1 MCHGK
6 IWVSSSTFFQKRE
19 RKQNQGKE
27 VKSSMGWFACTAD
40 AREVDNEVEDD
51 VDEELSEGL
60 EAKPRCAKKVEAA
73 WAGLL
78 SAVAD
83 HCRSSLTICSGRN

>member
-1 MCHGK
+1 MD
-6 IWVSSSTFFQKRE
+6 V
-19 RKQNQGKE
+19 
-27 VKSSMGWFACTAD
+27 D
-40 AREVDNEVEDD
+40 DEVDKQVDKD

-60 EAKPRCAKKVEAA
+60 EAKARCAKKVEAA

>member
-1 MCHGK
+1 MCHGE

-40 AREVDNEVEDD
+40 GEVDKEGDED

>member
-1 MCHGK
+1 MDKG
-6 IWVSSSTFFQKRE
+6 
-19 RKQNQGKE
+19 
-27 VKSSMGWFACTAD
+27 
-40 AREVDNEVEDD
+40 VDNE

-60 EAKPRCAKKVEAA
+60 EAKARCAKKLEAA

>member
-1 MCHGK
+1 MDVDDK
-6 IWVSSSTFFQKRE
+6 VD
-19 RKQNQGKE
+19 KQ
-27 VKSSMGWFACTAD
+27 
-40 AREVDNEVEDD
+40 VDKDM
-51 VDEELSEGL
+51 DEELSEGL